1 MTNKDKKK
9 WLLEYRKLDQ
19 DIERDMEE
27 LQRLKSR
34 AEKITSSVSDIPK
47 GESQGD
53 RIQLAVDRI
62 CELEERL
69 NGKIDA
75 AVKRR
80 KEMEAAITTVEDRTL
95 QLLLRYRYIDGMT
108 WEQIAVKMNYDYRWT
123 LRLHGRALTRLTIES
138 HIKSVITLN

>member
-34 AEKITSSVSDIPK
+34 AEKITSSVSGMPK
-47 GESQGD
+47 GGNQGD
-53 RIQLAVDRI
+53 RLQLAVDRI

-80 KEMEAAITTVEDRTL
+80 KEMEAAITTVEDKTL
-95 QLLLRYRYIDGMT
+95 QLLLQYRYIDGMT
-108 WEQIAVKMNYDYRWT
+108 WEQIAVKMNYDYRWI

-138 HIKSVITLN
+138 HIKSMISLN

>member
-27 LQRLKSR
+27 LQRWKSR
-34 AEKITSSVSDIPK
+34 AEKITSSVSDMPK
-47 GESQGD
+47 GGNQGD
-53 RIQLAVDRI
+53 RLQLAVDRI

-80 KEMEAAITTVEDRTL
+80 KEIEAAIATVEDRTL
-95 QLLLRYRYIDGMT
+95 QLLLQYRYIDGMT

-138 HIKSVITLN
+138 HIKSMISLN

>member
-34 AEKITSSVSDIPK
+34 AEKITSMVSDMPK
-47 GESQGD
+47 GSQQGD
-53 RIQLAVDRI
+53 SLQRSVEKI
-62 CELEERL
+62 CELKASL
-69 NGKIDA
+69 NQRIDA
-75 AVKRR
+75 AVEKR
-80 KEMEAAITTVEDRTL
+80 KEIEAVIETLEDKTL

-108 WEQIAVKMNYDYRWT
+108 WEQIALKLNYSYMHVC
-123 LRLHGRALTRLTIES
+123 RLHGQSLSQIML
-138 HIKSVITLN
+138 

>member
-27 LQRLKSR
+27 LQRWKSR
-34 AEKITSSVSDIPK
+34 AEKITSSVSDMPK
-47 GESQGD
+47 GGNQGD
-53 RIQLAVDRI
+53 RLQLAVDRI

-80 KEMEAAITTVEDRTL
+80 KEMEAAIATVEDRTL

-108 WEQIAVKMNYDYRWT
+108 WEQIAVKMNYDYRWI

-138 HIKSVITLN
+138 HIKSMISLN

>member
-1 MTNKDKKK
+1 MTNQEKKK

-34 AEKITSSVSDIPK
+34 AEKITSSVSDMPK
-47 GESQGD
+47 GGNQGD
-53 RIQLAVDRI
+53 RLQLAVDRI

-80 KEMEAAITTVEDRTL
+80 KEMEAAIITVEDRTL
-95 QLLLRYRYIDGMT
+95 QLLLRYRYIDGMI
-108 WEQIAVKMNYDYRWT
+108 WEQIALRLNYSYMHVC
-123 LRLHGRALTRLTIES
+123 RLHGQALSQIVL
-138 HIKSVITLN
+138 

>member
-27 LQRLKSR
+27 LQRWKSR
-34 AEKITSSVSDIPK
+34 AEKITSSVSDMPK
-47 GESQGD
+47 GGNQGD
-53 RIQLAVDRI
+53 RLQLAVDRI

-80 KEMEAAITTVEDRTL
+80 KEMEAAIATVEDRTL

-138 HIKSVITLN
+138 HIKSMISLN